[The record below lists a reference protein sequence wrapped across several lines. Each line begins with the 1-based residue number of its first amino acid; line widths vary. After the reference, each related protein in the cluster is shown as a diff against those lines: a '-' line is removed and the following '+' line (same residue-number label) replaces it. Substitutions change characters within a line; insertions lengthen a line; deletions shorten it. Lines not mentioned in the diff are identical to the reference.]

1 MKVSEIMNS
10 ELLTVRPDMKV
21 GALEELIADKNVGGI
36 PVVSEDGELRGLIS
50 KTDLIRLHAR
60 GHNVSSGS
68 TQVWEIMMTDVMTV
82 SPEDDVRDA
91 ARIMVEN
98 HFHRALVCRG
108 EALVGIVSSFDM
120 MKLVANGSV

>member
-10 ELLTVRPDMKV
+10 KLLTVRPDMKV
-21 GALEELIADKNVGGI
+21 GDVEELFADKNVGGI
-36 PVVSEDGELRGLIS
+36 PVVSEEGELRGLIS

-60 GHNVSSGS
+60 GHNVSSGD
-68 TQVWEIMMTDVMTV
+68 TRVWEIMITDLLTI
-82 SPEDDVRDA
+82 SPDDNVREA

-108 EALVGIVSSFDM
+108 ETLVGIVSSFDM
-120 MKLVANGSV
+120 MKLVANGNV